1 MKVSD
6 YVIKTHIYGKNPK
19 DVVVVNF
26 NLGENQESVVIEDV
40 TLDAL
45 GSALGSRFIPQTEIK
60 QIIEDL
66 QDIGG
71 VTFTEEEV
79 LRFAKEEVVKA
90 ITAYDSAAGEGCV
103 NNFYF
108 TYGGQKFPYWFNAYE
123 RTALTSEATQWANKH
138 GSYRIDARKYGV
150 SFELPTTSLIDFL
163 GQLKDYAIKCY
174 NKTSDHLMAV
184 NALGTVDEVVA
195 YDYRSGYP
203 ENIEFVIA

>member
-1 MKVSD
+1 MTEH
-6 YVIKTHIYGKNPK
+6 VIKTHIYGKNPK

-26 NLGENQESVVIEDV
+26 NLGESQESVVIEDV

-45 GSALGSRFIPQTEIK
+45 GAALGSKFIPQSDIK
-60 QIIEDL
+60 QVVEDL

-79 LRFAKEEVVKA
+79 LHFAKEEVVKA
-90 ITAYDSAAGEGCV
+90 ITAYDSAEGEGCV

-108 TYGGQKFPYWFNAYE
+108 TYSGQKFPYWFNAYE
-123 RTALTSEATQWANKH
+123 RTALTSEATQWAEIH

-150 SFELPTTSLIDFL
+150 SFELPTARLLEFL
-163 GQLKDYAIKCY
+163 GQLKDYAIRCY

>member
-6 YVIKTHIYGKNPK
+6 YVVKTHIYGKNPK

-45 GSALGSRFIPQTEIK
+45 ESALGSRFIPQTEIK

-66 QDIGG
+66 QGIGG
-71 VTFTEEEV
+71 VAFSEDEQ
-79 LRFAKEEVVKA
+79 LRFVKGEVIKA
-90 ITAYDSAAGEGCV
+90 ITAYDSAEGEGCV

-108 TYGGQKFPYWFNAYE
+108 TYDGRRFPYWFNAYE
-123 RTALTSEATQWANKH
+123 RTALTSEATQWAEKH

-150 SFELPTTSLIDFL
+150 SFELPTDSLLAFL
-163 GQLKDYAIKCY
+163 GRLKDYAIRCY

-184 NALGTVDEVVA
+184 NALGTIDEVVA

>member
-66 QDIGG
+66 QNIGG

-79 LRFAKEEVVKA
+79 LRFVKGEVVKA
-90 ITAYDSAAGEGCV
+90 ITAYDTADGEGCV

-108 TYGGQKFPYWFNAYE
+108 TYGGQKFSYWFNAYE
-123 RTALTSEATQWANKH
+123 RTALTSEVTQWSEKH
-138 GSYRIDARKYGV
+138 GSYRIDARKYGA
-150 SFELPTTSLIDFL
+150 SFELPTARLLEFL
-163 GQLKDYAIKCY
+163 GQLKDYAIRCY
-174 NKTSDHLMAV
+174 NKTSDHLLTV